1 MHIAVCDDEKNCLDD
16 MEQLLKSYPG
26 VSRTEYYQSL
36 DDLSAALKNGIT
48 YDLILMDIEWNQSTE
63 NGIQFA
69 AQYNL
74 LSPQPQ
80 FIFVTAY
87 NDKFSQ
93 KIFWETINLCGYLV
107 KPVQKE
113 NLEKLLDKV
122 REKNFSSEALMI
134 QHGGTTEKIP
144 SSQIRYLESKAHQLV
159 IHTMSGEI
167 TIYEKLDVY
176 EKKLHKDFV
185 RIHKSFLVNMQY
197 IRRIE
202 MKEVTMQDG
211 TVLPVSKARYSASRD
226 KYFRFM
232 RAML

>member
-1 MHIAVCDDEKNCLDD
+1 

-26 VSRTEYYQSL
+26 ISRTEYYQKL
-36 DDLSAALKNGIT
+36 EDLSAALKSGIT

-74 LSPQPQ
+74 LSPQTQ

-122 REKNFSSEALMI
+122 RDKIFSSEALMV

-144 SSQIRYLESKAHQLV
+144 SSQIRYLESKAHQIV
-159 IHTMSGEI
+159 IHTLSGEV

-176 EKKLHKDFV
+176 EKRLHKDFV
-185 RIHKSFLVNMQY
+185 RIHKSFLVNMRY

>member
-1 MHIAVCDDEKNCLDD
+1 

-26 VSRTEYYQSL
+26 ISRTEYYQNL
-36 DDLSAALKNGIT
+36 EDLSAALKSGIT
-48 YDLILMDIEWNQSTE
+48 YDLILMDIEWDQSTE

-74 LSPQPQ
+74 LSPQTQ

-87 NDKFSQ
+87 NDKYSQ

-122 REKNFSSEALMI
+122 RDKIFSSEALMV

-144 SSQIRYLESKAHQLV
+144 SSQIRYLESKAHQIV
-159 IHTMSGEI
+159 IHTLSGEV

-185 RIHKSFLVNMQY
+185 RIHKSFLVNMRY

>member
-1 MHIAVCDDEKNCLDD
+1 MHIAVCDDEKNCLDS
-16 MEQLLKSYPG
+16 MKRLLAEYPG
-26 VSRTEYYQSL
+26 VSRTEYYQ
-36 DDLSAALKNGIT
+36 DLSQLSEALENGTT
-48 YDLILMDIEWNQSTE
+48 YDLVLMDIEWEGNEQD
-63 NGIQFA
+63 GIAYA
-69 AQYNL
+69 AQYNIH
-74 LSPQPQ
+74 SPQTQ

-93 KIFWETINLCGYLV
+93 KIFWEKVNLCGFLV

-122 REKNFSSEALMI
+122 REKIFSSEALI
-134 QHGGTTEKIP
+134 LQHGGITEKIP
-144 SSQIRYLESKAHQLV
+144 SSQIRYLESNAHQVL
-159 IHTMSGEI
+159 IHTLSGEI
-167 TIYEKLDVY
+167 SVYEKLDVY
-176 EKKLHKDFV
+176 EKKLHKDFLRV
-185 RIHKSFLVNMQY
+185 HKSFLVNMQY

-211 TVLPVSKARYSASRD
+211 TVLPVSKTRYSASRD

>member
-26 VSRTEYYQSL
+26 ISRTEYYQKL
-36 DDLSAALKNGIT
+36 EDLSAALKSGIT

-74 LSPQPQ
+74 LSPQTQ

-122 REKNFSSEALMI
+122 RDKIFSSEALMV

-144 SSQIRYLESKAHQLV
+144 SSQIRYLESKAHQIV
-159 IHTMSGEI
+159 IHTLSGEV

-176 EKKLHKDFV
+176 EKRLHKDFV
-185 RIHKSFLVNMQY
+185 RIHKSFLVNMRY

>member
-1 MHIAVCDDEKNCLDD
+1 MHIAVCDDEGKCLDS
-16 MEQLLKSYPG
+16 MERLLKGYPG
-26 VSRTEYYQSL
+26 VSRTEYYQNL
-36 DDLSAALKNGIT
+36 EELSAAQKNGTI
-48 YDLILMDIEWNQSTE
+48 YDLILMDIEWNGNAE
-63 NGIQFA
+63 NGIRYA
-69 AQYNL
+69 ARYNIR
-74 LSPQPQ
+74 SPQTQ

-93 KIFWETINLCGYLV
+93 EIFWENVNLCGYLV

-122 REKNFSSEALMI
+122 REKIFGSEALI
-134 QHGGTTEKIP
+134 VHHGGTTEKV
-144 SSQIRYLESKAHQLV
+144 SCSQIRYLESKAHQIV
-159 IHTMSGEI
+159 IHTLNGEI

-176 EKKLHKDFV
+176 EKKLHKDFL

-211 TVLPVSKARYSASRD
+211 TVLPVSKARYSTSRD

>member
-16 MEQLLKSYPG
+16 MEHLLKSYPG

-74 LSPQPQ
+74 LSPQTQ

>member
-1 MHIAVCDDEKNCLDD
+1 MHIAVCDDEKNCLDN

-26 VSRTEYYQSL
+26 ISRTEYYQKL
-36 DDLSAALKNGIT
+36 EDLSAALKSGIT
-48 YDLILMDIEWNQSTE
+48 YDLILMDIEWDQSTE

-74 LSPQPQ
+74 LSPQTQ

-122 REKNFSSEALMI
+122 RDKIFSSEALMV

-144 SSQIRYLESKAHQLV
+144 SSQIRYLESKAHQIV
-159 IHTMSGEI
+159 IHTLSGEV

-176 EKKLHKDFV
+176 EKRLHNDFV
-185 RIHKSFLVNMQY
+185 RIHKSFLVNMRY

>member
-1 MHIAVCDDEKNCLDD
+1 MHIAVCDDEKNCLDN

-26 VSRTEYYQSL
+26 ISRTEYYQRL
-36 DDLSAALKNGIT
+36 EDLSAALKSGIT

-74 LSPQPQ
+74 LSPQTQ

-122 REKNFSSEALMI
+122 RDKIFSSEALMV

-144 SSQIRYLESKAHQLV
+144 SSQIRYLESKAHQIV
-159 IHTMSGEI
+159 IHTLSGEV

-176 EKKLHKDFV
+176 EKRLHKDFV
-185 RIHKSFLVNMQY
+185 RIHKSFLVNMRY

>member
-1 MHIAVCDDEKNCLDD
+1 MHIAVCDDEKNCLDN

-26 VSRTEYYQSL
+26 ISRTEYYQKL
-36 DDLSAALKNGIT
+36 EDLSAALKSGIT
-48 YDLILMDIEWNQSTE
+48 YDLILME

-74 LSPQPQ
+74 LSPQTQ

-122 REKNFSSEALMI
+122 RDKIFSSEALMV

-144 SSQIRYLESKAHQLV
+144 SSQIRYLESKAHQIV
-159 IHTMSGEI
+159 IHTLSGEV

-176 EKKLHKDFV
+176 EKRLHKDFV
-185 RIHKSFLVNMQY
+185 RIHKSFLVNMRY